1 MSIHTATQK
10 SDRWGPTTVVA
21 DVRQLLHPG
30 ERPRFWIALATTT
43 LVAGLILVVAI
54 RLGGWSIVGS
64 GAGVVVLASVG
75 FWIGL
80 QLHRARLLGRCVR
93 VTDRSLPSL
102 ARVISDQRHRLG
114 FSKRVD
120 FYVAD
125 DVDGLIS
132 YTSYLGTKIVI
143 IKGDLVADL
152 DDDGRRVQ
160 SVFLVGSVLG
170 HFAAKHLRF
179 TPLLVAISALTK
191 TKIFNLLL
199 SPYFRAT
206 RYSGDNIG
214 LFLCGSPRDGV
225 QVMHRMLVGKE
236 LSPTLNATGVLDQAS
251 EVRRRLLPRLTALF
265 RNEPNLTDRY
275 LNVLNYLDYQFPAEA
290 HHWRQELDPTTSDAV
305 ASQLTRSPY
314 RGRHHGN
321 AWAALTAAS
330 AAVVIATAVLAL
342 PHRGSGNPSTQSTPV
357 QPTAATT
364 SVGPETTPA
373 EAPSPTTP
381 TPPLHEQ
388 VGPEFD
394 EPTAAATTTALNTY
408 FEGINTGNY
417 AAAYAVLSPRRQA
430 AISYQYFADGDMTSH
445 DSQIQVLEA
454 HRVDATTV
462 DIALSFVSVQRAD
475 KGPNG
480 DTCDVWT
487 LDYTMISTN
496 DGSWHI
502 DATHPYGGSD
512 HSAC

>member
-1 MSIHTATQK
+1 MSTHTATQK

-21 DVRQLLHPG
+21 DVRRLLHPG

-54 RLGGWSIVGS
+54 RVGGWSIVGS
-64 GAGVVVLASVG
+64 GAAVVVFASVA

-80 QLHRARLLGRCVR
+80 QLHRARLLGRYIR
-93 VTDRSLPSL
+93 VTDRSLPAL

-125 DVDGLIS
+125 EVDGLIS
-132 YTSYLGTKIVI
+132 YTSYFGAKIVV

-152 DDDGRRVQ
+152 DDDDRRVQ

-179 TPLLVAISALTK
+179 TPLLIAISALTK

-214 LFLCGSPRDGV
+214 LFLCGSPREGV
-225 QVMHRMLVGKE
+225 QVMNRMLVGKE
-236 LSPTLNATGVLDQAS
+236 LSSTLNASGVLDQAS

-290 HHWRQELDPTTSDAV
+290 LRWRQGLDPATSDAV
-305 ASQLTRSPY
+305 GSQVTRSPY

-321 AWAALTAAS
+321 AWAALTATS
-330 AAVVIATAVLAL
+330 AAIVIATAVLVL
-342 PHRGSGNPSTQSTPV
+342 PHRSSGNPSSQSTPV
-357 QPTAATT
+357 QPTATT
-364 SVGPETTPA
+364 SVVSETTPA
-373 EAPSPTTP
+373 ESPGPPTT

-388 VGPEFD
+388 VGAGLD
-394 EPTAAATTTALNTY
+394 EQTAAAITTALNTY

-430 AISYQYFADGDMTSH
+430 ATSYQSFADGDMTSD

-454 HRVDATTV
+454 DRVDATTV
-462 DIALSFVSVQRAD
+462 DIALSFVSHQRAD

-487 LDYTMISTN
+487 LDYTMILTN

-502 DATHPYGGSD
+502 DATNPYGSSD